1 MKRRDF
7 LKSVSGL
14 AATSALT
21 PAPAI
26 WSAAKADARSETLLI
41 VSEGGPNN
49 LDIHGVGTNVPGY
62 EVSWNCYDRL
72 ISHEMKEGPGGVP
85 YYDRDK
91 FKPELA
97 EDMNISD
104 MSVTFKLKKNA
115 KFHDGTPVTAKDA
128 KWSLD
133 RAVSVGGFPTFQMSA
148 GSLTKA
154 EQFVVVDD
162 NTVRVDFAKKDRLT
176 VPDLAVIVP
185 CIVNSEL
192 VKKNAG
198 EKDPWGLEFTKQQ
211 TAGSG
216 AYKVTKWTAG
226 TEVIMERND
235 DWVGGP
241 LPKIKRV
248 IWRMV
253 PQAGNR
259 RALLERGDADI
270 SYELPNK
277 DFQELKAAGKL
288 NIVSLP
294 FSNGIQYLGMNVTKP
309 PFNNPKV
316 REAIAYA
323 VPYQK
328 IMDVVLFGLA
338 NPMFGAPASK
348 ATEVAWPQPT
358 KYFTDMAKAKAL
370 LTEAGYPDGF
380 ETTISFDLNFAG
392 INEPLCVLVQ
402 ESLAQ
407 IGIKT
412 TINKV
417 PGANWRTELNKKEM
431 PLYTNVFSGWL
442 DYPEYFFY
450 WCYHGNNSVFNTMS
464 YKSPEMDK
472 LIDGARVAAA
482 AGDKA
487 TYDTDVKGLVDLA
500 FTDIPR
506 IPLYQPFVNVAMQ
519 KNITRI
525 SILVPPPPRLSRAGE
540 GVTRHADH
548 DRQAAAVCDPVADRG
563 RDRDVPADPRAA
575 GRSRGVFRG
584 SCGGQGSGRADPQEA
599 RPRQAADRAVLPLH
613 QRSRPWRFRQ
623 LADHGPAGRDRNQ
636 EPSAGV
642 GRADAARPRSFPS

>member
-7 LKSVSGL
+7 LKSVSGM
-14 AATSALT
+14 AAAGALT

-97 EDMNISD
+97 EDINIGD

-162 NTVRVDFAKKDRLT
+162 NTIRVDFAKKDRLT
-176 VPDLAVIVP
+176 IPDLAVIVP

-192 VKKNAG
+192 VKKNAS

-216 AYKVTKWTAG
+216 AYRVTKWTAG

-241 LPKIKRV
+241 MPKIKRV

-316 REAIAYA
+316 REAMAYA

-328 IMDVVLFGLA
+328 IMDAVLFGLA

-358 KYFTDMAKAKAL
+358 KYFTDMAKARAL

-472 LIDGARVAAA
+472 FIDGARTAAA
-482 AGDKA
+482 MGDKA
-487 TYDTDVKGLVDLA
+487 TYDTDVKGMVDLA

-519 KNITRI
+519 KNVTGYQYWFHR
-525 SILVPPPPRLSRAGE
+525 RLDYRA
-540 GVTRHADH
+540 
-548 DRQAAAVCDPVADRG
+548 
-563 RDRDVPADPRAA
+563 
-575 GRSRGVFRG
+575 
-584 SCGGQGSGRADPQEA
+584 
-599 RPRQAADRAVLPLH
+599 
-613 QRSRPWRFRQ
+613 
-623 LADHGPAGRDRNQ
+623 LAKG
-636 EPSAGV
+636 
-642 GRADAARPRSFPS
+642 

>member
-7 LKSVSGL
+7 LKSVTGV
-14 AATSALT
+14 AAGAMV

-72 ISHEMKEGPGGVP
+72 ISHEMKSGPGGVP

-97 EDMNISD
+97 EDMNVGD

-115 KFHDGTPVTAKDA
+115 KFHDGTPVAAKDV

-148 GSLTKA
+148 GSLTKP

-185 CIVNSEL
+185 CVVNSEL
-192 VKKNAG
+192 VKKNAS
-198 EKDPWGLEFTKQQ
+198 EKDPWGLEYTKQQ

-235 DWVGGP
+235 EWVGGP
-241 LPKIKRV
+241 MPKIKRV

-277 DFQELKAAGKL
+277 DFQELKAADKL

-294 FSNGIQYLGMNVTKP
+294 FSNGIQYIGMNVTKP
-309 PFNNPKV
+309 PFDNLKV
-316 REAIAYA
+316 RQAVAYA
-323 VPYQK
+323 IPYQK
-328 IMDVVLFGLA
+328 IMDAVLFGLA
-338 NPMFGAPASK
+338 NPMFGAPADK
-348 ATEVAWPQPT
+348 PTEVAWPQPT
-358 KYFTDMAKAKAL
+358 KYVTDMDKAKAL
-370 LTEAGYPDGF
+370 MAEAGYPNGF

-392 INEPLCVLVQ
+392 INEPLCVLTQ

-431 PLYTNVFSGWL
+431 PLFTNVFSGWL

-464 YKSPEMDK
+464 YKSPAMDK
-472 LIDGARVAAA
+472 LIDGARTAAA
-482 AGDKA
+482 SGDTA
-487 TYDTDVKGLVDLA
+487 AYDGDVKGFVDLA
-500 FTDIPR
+500 FADIPR

-519 KNITRI
+519 KNVSGYQYWFHRRLDYRA
-525 SILVPPPPRLSRAGE
+525 LVKG
-540 GVTRHADH
+540 
-548 DRQAAAVCDPVADRG
+548 
-563 RDRDVPADPRAA
+563 
-575 GRSRGVFRG
+575 
-584 SCGGQGSGRADPQEA
+584 
-599 RPRQAADRAVLPLH
+599 
-613 QRSRPWRFRQ
+613 
-623 LADHGPAGRDRNQ
+623 
-636 EPSAGV
+636 
-642 GRADAARPRSFPS
+642 

>member
-14 AATSALT
+14 AAGALV

-26 WSAAKADARSETLLI
+26 ISPAKADARSETLLI

-72 ISHEMKEGPGGVP
+72 ISHEMKSGPGGIP

-91 FKPELA
+91 FKGELA
-97 EDMNISD
+97 DDMNIGD

-115 KFHDGTPVTAKDA
+115 KFHDGTPVTAKDV

-148 GSLTKA
+148 GSLTKPD
-154 EQFVVVDD
+154 QFVIVDD
-162 NTVRVDFAKKDRLT
+162 STVRVDFARKDRLT

-185 CIVNSEL
+185 CVINSEL
-192 VKKNAG
+192 VKKNAS

-216 AYKVTKWTAG
+216 GYKVTKWTAG
-226 TEVIMERND
+226 TEVVMERND
-235 DWVGGP
+235 EWVGGP
-241 LPKIKRV
+241 MPKIKRV

-277 DFQELKAAGKL
+277 DFQEMKAESKL
-288 NIVSLP
+288 NVISLP
-294 FSNGIQYLGMNVTKP
+294 FSNGIQYIGMNVTRP
-309 PFNNPKV
+309 PFDNLKV
-316 REAIAYA
+316 RQAVAYA
-323 VPYQK
+323 IPYQK
-328 IMDVVLFGLA
+328 IMDAVLFGLA
-338 NPMFGAPASK
+338 NPMFGAPADK
-348 ATEVAWPQPT
+348 PTEVAWPQPT
-358 KYFTDMAKAKAL
+358 KYFTDIDKAKAL
-370 LTEAGYPDGF
+370 MAEAGYANGL
-380 ETTISFDLNFAG
+380 ETTLSFDLNFAQ
-392 INEPLCVLVQ
+392 INEPLCVLLQ
-402 ESLAQ
+402 ESLGQ

-417 PGANWRTELNKKEM
+417 PGANWRTELTKKEL
-431 PLYTNVFSGWL
+431 PLFTNVFSGWL

-450 WCYHGNNSVFNTMS
+450 WCYHGNNSIFNTMS

-472 LIDGARVAAA
+472 LIDGARTAAA
-482 AGDKA
+482 TGDKA
-487 TYDTDVKGLVDLA
+487 AYDTDVKGFVDLA
-500 FTDIPR
+500 FADIPR
-506 IPLYQPFVNVAMQ
+506 IPLYQPYVNVAMQ
-519 KNITRI
+519 KNVSGYQYWFHRRLDYRA
-525 SILVPPPPRLSRAGE
+525 LVKG
-540 GVTRHADH
+540 
-548 DRQAAAVCDPVADRG
+548 
-563 RDRDVPADPRAA
+563 
-575 GRSRGVFRG
+575 
-584 SCGGQGSGRADPQEA
+584 
-599 RPRQAADRAVLPLH
+599 
-613 QRSRPWRFRQ
+613 
-623 LADHGPAGRDRNQ
+623 
-636 EPSAGV
+636 
-642 GRADAARPRSFPS
+642 